1 MVIAREVM
9 HNDVH
14 VVQPT
19 DTLAAAATMM
29 RDLHVG
35 ALPVL
40 DTDDELRGIITD
52 RDIVVRCLAEGHDP
66 HTVTALELVHNDPIW
81 VDVSADIGDVLAT
94 MEENQIR
101 RLPVLE
107 LDHLVG
113 IITEASVATKLGQGE
128 VGDFTSAVYSA
139 PPNN

>member
-19 DTLAAAATMM
+19 QTLAAAATMM

-40 DTDDELRGIITD
+40 DTNDELRGIITD
-52 RDIVVRCLAEGHDP
+52 RDIVVRCVADGHDP
-66 HTVTALELVHNDPIW
+66 QTVTALELVNHEPIW
-81 VDVSADIGDVLAT
+81 VDVSSDIRDVLAT
-94 MEENQIR
+94 MERNQIR
-101 RLPVLE
+101 RVPVLE
-107 LDHLVG
+107 RDQLVG
-113 IITEASVATKLGQGE
+113 IISEASVATKLGQGQ